1 MEFKSTGTPFWR
13 LVTTRLVDQGVV
25 EQAATLQQAH
35 DALGGRLDYLLNVL
49 VR

>member
-1 MEFKSTGTPFWR
+1 
-13 LVTTRLVDQGVV
+13 VTTRLDDQGVD

-35 DALGGRLDYLLNVL
+35 DAPGGRLGDLLNVL